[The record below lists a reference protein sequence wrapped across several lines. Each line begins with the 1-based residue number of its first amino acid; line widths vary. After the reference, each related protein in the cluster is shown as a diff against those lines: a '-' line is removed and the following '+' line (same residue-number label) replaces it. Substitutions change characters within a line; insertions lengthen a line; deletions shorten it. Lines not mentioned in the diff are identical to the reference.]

1 MKVRSSVKKICK
13 HCRTVR
19 RNGVLYNTCTKDPKH
34 KQRQGFH
41 SEAAQSHFAASC
53 CSTSSSFGMGTWW
66 GGLAVDAA
74 ASGSSKVATLSVQE
88 LCGQGNALQMCG
100 VHQLCGGGNVL
111 GGISQLQKLMYRPA
125 SSWLDELNAAK

>member
-1 MKVRSSVKKICK
+1 M
-13 HCRTVR
+13 
-19 RNGVLYNTCTKDPKH
+19 LYNTCTKDPKH

-41 SEAAQSHFAASC
+41 SEAAQSHFAGSA
-53 CSTSSSFGMGTWW
+53 SSSFGMRTWW

-74 ASGSSKVATLSVQE
+74 ASGSSQVAMLSVQQ
-88 LCGQGNALQMCG
+88 LCGQGNALQMCC
-100 VHQLCGGGNVL
+100 VHQLCGGANVL

>member
-1 MKVRSSVKKICK
+1 MKIRSSVKKICK

-19 RNGVLYNTCTKDPKH
+19 RHGVLYNTCTKDPKH

-41 SEAAQSHFAASC
+41 SEAAQSLFAASC
-53 CSTSSSFGMGTWW
+53 GSTSSFGMRTWW
-66 GGLAVDAA
+66 GGLPVDAA
-74 ASGSSKVATLSVQE
+74 ASGSSQVAMLSVQQ
-88 LCGQGNALQMCG
+88 LCGQGNAPHMCC
-100 VHQLCGGGNVL
+100 VHELCGGVNVL

>member
-1 MKVRSSVKKICK
+1 M
-13 HCRTVR
+13 
-19 RNGVLYNTCTKDPKH
+19 LYNTCTKDPKH

-53 CSTSSSFGMGTWW
+53 GSSFGMTTWW
-66 GGLAVDAA
+66 GGLPVEAA
-74 ASGSSKVATLSVQE
+74 ETGSSQVAMLSVQQ